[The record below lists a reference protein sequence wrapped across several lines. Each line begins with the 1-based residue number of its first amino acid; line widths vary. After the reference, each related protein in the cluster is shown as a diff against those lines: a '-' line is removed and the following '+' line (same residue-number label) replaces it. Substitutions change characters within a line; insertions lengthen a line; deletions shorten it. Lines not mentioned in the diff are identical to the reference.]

1 MEDRRKGPKYG
12 LKEDPD
18 RGSPED
24 TQVRTGVTS
33 VDLGEDLLETTRVL
47 PGIGFDGESGESSGS
62 ESEESADARKRPASA
77 GTPPEFRTRVAFP
90 SREPARPP
98 GVQGPL
104 TPDEITDR
112 MESVRI
118 LLNES
123 LLDEAKRIL
132 RQIILAQPSHV
143 AARKKLQEVH
153 ELELKSIFGESRRPK
168 RATQR
173 EPVPSR
179 AESEDVMR
187 SLDRD
192 LELGVFADGDAGEAA
207 AIEVSLFGSRQ
218 AMNEFAEKLE
228 SDLRSC
234 GARDRMD
241 IGIAFLEM
249 GLFELAA
256 RQFRASNRE
265 PRFASASTALLSFAL
280 IQSGRPFEATL
291 GLEPFLSDPEAPRHE
306 KLEFMYLMG
315 RAHERLRKPEKA
327 RLFFEAVREVDP
339 HYRDVDDRCKFPLV
353 QERRKK

>member
-1 MEDRRKGPKYG
+1 MEDRRKGPNHG
-12 LKEDPD
+12 LKEDQV
-18 RGSPED
+18 RESPEG

-33 VDLGEDLLETTRVL
+33 VDLGDDLLETTRVL
-47 PGIGFDGESGESSGS
+47 PGIGFDEESGDGASPASGES
-62 ESEESADARKRPASA
+62 AVDRKRPSSPA
-77 GTPPEFRTRVAFP
+77 TPPEFRTRVAFP
-90 SREPARPP
+90 TREPARLP
-98 GVQGPL
+98 GVLGPL
-104 TPDEITDR
+104 TSDEITDR

-118 LLNES
+118 LLNEN

-143 AARKKLQEVH
+143 AARKKLHDVH
-153 ELELKSIFGESRRPK
+153 ELELKGIFGESRRPK
-168 RATQR
+168 RSAKR

-207 AIEVSLFGSRQ
+207 AIEISLFGSRQ
-218 AMNEFAEKLE
+218 AMDEFAEKLD

-265 PRFASASTALLSFAL
+265 PGFASASTALLSFAL

-291 GLEPFLSDPEAPRHE
+291 GLEPFLSDPEVPRHE

-327 RLFFEAVREVDP
+327 RRFFEAVREIDP